1 MTKAEYMKKWKYAC
15 ENWEALD
22 ENAYQVSVSGILRV
36 YNSLQLQPN
45 PYFGAELNYYKSFRS
60 GYDRAY
66 EKGDYSV
73 EEEKIGHAFNVNEA
87 LKEAIEF
94 EMKNSSRATFPT
106 RSKSFRFPVAFL
118 KSEAYNTKR
127 QGELAKSRLRV
138 DCIVLTHNLIW
149 IMPT

>member
-1 MTKAEYMKKWKYAC
+1 MLSGMSNIEQVEDNLSYMEHFEPLTEKEQEILTVAKAEYMKKWKYAC

-22 ENAYQVSVSGILRV
+22 ENAYQVPVSGILRA

-66 EKGDYSV
+66 EKGDYSKA
-73 EEEKIGHAFNVNEA
+73 EEKIGHAFHVNEA

-94 EMKNSSRATFPT
+94 ETKNSF
-106 RSKSFRFPVAFL
+106 
-118 KSEAYNTKR
+118 
-127 QGELAKSRLRV
+127 QGYVSDEE
-138 DCIVLTHNLIW
+138 
-149 IMPT
+149 